1 MSSARWTSDAACV
14 SGTDVPPRP
23 RVLSHCALTDV
34 YSSANIRYRIVNGMA
49 VILDLRAGDYVI
61 LNRVATAMWK
71 TILAHRSSR
80 ESIADLARQFDA
92 SAPDLERDLT
102 TFRETCVERGFLQAH
117 PPPEN
122 KRALGERNPDAP
134 TALKAWWSL
143 ALTSYRLSRF
153 GFGPTY
159 RRYAL
164 LPSPASSGQPSP
176 ERVAAAERAFLRAEN
191 FFPLRSAPRDCL
203 PRSLALYHFALSAG
217 LPAEHLIG
225 VRRLPFEAHAWVE
238 CAGRPL
244 LDAPREIAAYSTLAR
259 L

>member
-1 MSSARWTSDAACV
+1 
-14 SGTDVPPRP
+14 
-23 RVLSHCALTDV
+23 
-34 YSSANIRYRIVNGMA
+34 MA
-49 VILDLRAGDYVI
+49 VILDLRAADYVI

-71 TILAHRSSR
+71 TILSGLSPR

-92 SAPDLERDLT
+92 SVPDLERDLA
-102 TFRETCVERGFLQAH
+102 TFREACVARGFLQAH
-117 PPPEN
+117 PPPDN
-122 KRALGERNPDAP
+122 KRALSERNPAPP

-143 ALTSYRLSRF
+143 VLTSYRLSRF

-159 RRYAL
+159 GRYAL
-164 LPSPASSGQPSP
+164 LPSPGSSGEPLP
-176 ERVAAAERAFLRAEN
+176 ERVAATERAFLRAEN